1 MKTAADEWNLVLIAT
16 CATPPKGLLDPLAS
30 AVVACRGW
38 VLAKGEV
45 SARCADIDF
54 EFAREYSLEVYGLL
68 VGMGVQL
75 STDAHEQL
83 TSLWECTRHAGAE
96 AEGLPVR
103 VHLTLY
109 AAEGGEEFLGDQSW
123 GTREA
128 A

>member
-1 MKTAADEWNLVLIAT
+1 MKNAADEWNLLLIAT
-16 CATPPKGLLDPLAS
+16 CATAPKGFLEPLAA

-54 EFAREYSLEVYGLL
+54 EFARQYAVEVYGLL
-68 VGMGVQL
+68 VGMGVEL
-75 STDAHEQL
+75 STEAHEQL
-83 TSLWECTRHAGAE
+83 TSLYQCTRHAGAE
-96 AEGLPVR
+96 AEGSPVR

-109 AAEGGEEFLGDQSW
+109 AAEGGEEFLGEGSW